1 MSFQS
6 RDTRLLRWLKFL
18 LVAAGGIALIIAAVA
33 IGLFF
38 VVRASVPIL
47 DGDKPLANLENA
59 VSITRDANGMVSITA
74 DTSRDAIR
82 ALGYVHGQERF
93 FEMDLARR
101 SAAGEL
107 SALLGSATL
116 PMDKLKRVHR
126 LRAKATA
133 EFASAQT
140 AERAWYTAYTEG
152 VNAGVA
158 ALGARP
164 WQYLVLRAEPT
175 PWREEDSLL
184 VVAEM
189 YSMLQAGGVESRFT
203 DIRLR
208 KRLGDKLFDWMRPQ
222 GGPWDATL
230 DAFTPPM
237 AALPTADDIDLR
249 RVRSAQSVK
258 SVKYGKAASL
268 PPVSAHVPTQ
278 MVAPGEVADQ
288 YLGSNNWAVSG
299 LRTADGRAILADDMH
314 LGLSAPG
321 IWFRAQMTFNQNGKP
336 LRVVGMTLPGVP
348 QITAGSNG
356 HIAWGYTNNYGQF
369 FDWVSLPKVGASP
382 LAIRTTIETIS
393 VKGGDAVTLEVKE
406 TDVGPILKSDAEH
419 HYALSW
425 VLYRRGAL
433 VNHVAGFMFATELD
447 AAIKIAHNVPMPHQN
462 ILIADNLGGIAWTV
476 AGRIPERPQW
486 RVSRGTTTPV
496 DQLPTGWLD
505 SSKYPVIKN
514 PVDGLLWTANS
525 KQLGGAGSEIIGDG
539 GFDLG
544 ARAMQIRDRLRET
557 EKHTEQTLYAI
568 QLDRESRFLKRW
580 AALAVTRGTAPST
593 PPPIAAL
600 VSTLKAWNGA
610 ADVAQVG
617 HRVARAFREQV
628 QNELWRAWL
637 ASRSANTSANTSATT
652 NVNTNTNTAAVDAL
666 EKSDASLSHDA
677 RFEYA
682 AWQAIEAEAPHLL
695 PKGYLSWPQFLDAQ
709 LVRVHDELIKQHG
722 SLDNATWGS
731 RNMSRIKHPF
741 SRAMP
746 FLSPYLDMPSRP
758 LAGDNHMPRDAAP
771 SFGASQRLVVSPG
784 KEEQGILTVAGGQSG
799 HPLSP
804 FYGAGHQQW
813 VDGAPLALLAGPPK
827 HTLTLAPRR

>member
-6 RDTRLLRWLKFL
+6 RDTKAIRWLKL
-18 LVAAGGIALIIAAVA
+18 LLAGVGVIALLIAMAA
-33 IGLFF
+33 IALFF

-47 DGDKPLANLENA
+47 DGDKPLANLEKA
-59 VSITRDANGMVSITA
+59 VTITRDANGMVSITA

-107 SALLGSATL
+107 SALLGGATI
-116 PMDKLKRVHR
+116 PMDKQKRAHR
-126 LRAKATA
+126 LRARAAA
-133 EFASAQT
+133 EFAAAQPE
-140 AERAWYTAYTEG
+140 ERAWYTAYTAG

-158 ALGARP
+158 ALAAKP
-164 WQYLVLRAEPT
+164 WQYLVLRADPA

-189 YSMLQAGGVESRFT
+189 YTMLQADGVESRFA

-208 KRLGDKLFDWMRPQ
+208 RLLGDKLFDWLRPQ

-230 DAFTPPM
+230 DGITPTMPAM
-237 AALPTADDIDLR
+237 PTADDIDLR
-249 RVRSAQSVK
+249 
-258 SVKYGKAASL
+258 KASTATPL
-268 PPVSAHVPTQ
+268 VSASMQRQSP
-278 MVAPGEVADQ
+278 APDSDRAEI

-299 LRTADGRAILADDMH
+299 MRTADGRAILADDMH

-348 QITAGSNG
+348 QVTAGSNG

-369 FDWVSLPKVGASP
+369 FDWVVLPKNGASP
-382 LAIRTTIETIS
+382 LTTRATTEMIL
-393 VKGGDAVTLEVKE
+393 VKGAESVALEVKE
-406 TDVGPILKSDAEH
+406 TDVGPILKSDAENQ
-419 HYALSW
+419 YALSW
-425 VLYRRGAL
+425 VLYRSGAML
-433 VNHVAGFMFATELD
+433 NGVSGFMFATDLD
-447 AAIKIAHNVPMPHQN
+447 TAIRFAHNTPMPHQN
-462 ILIADNLGGIAWTV
+462 ILIADNVGNIAWTV
-476 AGRIPERPQW
+476 AGRIPARPQW
-486 RVSRGTTTPV
+486 RVSRGTPTPV

-505 SSKYPVIKN
+505 PVKYPVIKN
-514 PVDGLLWTANS
+514 PADGLLWTANS

-557 EKHTEQTLYAI
+557 PKHTEQTLYAI

-580 AALAVTRGTAPST
+580 AALAVARGAAPST
-593 PPPIAAL
+593 PPPLAAL
-600 VSTLKAWNGA
+600 VTKLKTWNGA
-610 ADVAQVG
+610 ADIDEVG
-617 HRVARAFREQV
+617 HRVARAFRERV
-628 QNELWRAWL
+628 QSELWRAWL
-637 ASRSANTSANTSATT
+637 ASKNANTATI
-652 NVNTNTNTAAVDAL
+652 DSP
-666 EKSDASLSHDA
+666 EKSDAALNHDA

-695 PKGYLSWPQFLDAQ
+695 PKGYLSWPHFLDAQ
-709 LVRVHDELIKQHG
+709 LVWVHDELVKQHG
-722 SLDNATWGS
+722 SLENATWGN

-758 LAGDNHMPRDAAP
+758 LAGDNHMPRVAAP
-771 SFGASQRLVVSPG
+771 GFSASQRLVVSPG

-813 VDGAPLALLAGPPK
+813 LDGAPQPLLAGQTK
-827 HTLTLAPRR
+827 HTLTLAPPK

>member
-6 RDTRLLRWLKFL
+6 RDTKLMRWLNVL
-18 LVAAGGIALIIAAVA
+18 LAGVGVIALMIAITA
-33 IGLFF
+33 IALYF

-47 DGDKPLANLENA
+47 DGDKPLANLQRP
-59 VSITRDANGMVSITA
+59 VITTRDANGMVSITA
-74 DTSRDAIR
+74 DSARDAIR

-116 PMDKLKRVHR
+116 PMDKQKRAHR
-126 LRAKATA
+126 LRTRATA
-133 EFASAQT
+133 EFASADPR
-140 AERAWYTAYTEG
+140 ERAWFTAYTEG

-164 WQYLVLRAEPT
+164 WQYLVLRADPA

-189 YSMLQAGGVESRFT
+189 YSMLQAGGFESRYA

-208 KRLGDKLFDWMRPQ
+208 KLLGDKLFDWMRPQ

-230 DAFTPPM
+230 DGVTLAS

-249 RVRSAQSVK
+249 K
-258 SVKYGKAASL
+258 
-268 PPVSAHVPTQ
+268 VSAAKPQ
-278 MVAPGEVADQ
+278 MSASSQTSSVSPSATAQPAEPIDA

-314 LGLSAPG
+314 LGLSTPG

-356 HIAWGYTNNYGQF
+356 HIAWGFTNNYGQF
-369 FDWVSLPKVGASP
+369 FDWVVLPKVGASP
-382 LAIRTTIETIS
+382 LSIRTTNETIY

-406 TDVGPILKSDAEH
+406 TDVGPVLKSDADNN
-419 HYALSW
+419 YALSW
-425 VLYRRGAL
+425 VLYRPGAML
-433 VNHVAGFMFATELD
+433 NRVAGFMFATDLD
-447 AAIKIAHNVPMPHQN
+447 TAVNISHRTPMPHQN
-462 ILIADNLGGIAWTV
+462 ILIADNVGNIAWTV
-476 AGRIPERPQW
+476 AGRIPKRPQW
-486 RVSRGTTTPV
+486 QVSRGTPTPV
-496 DQLPTGWLD
+496 NQLPNGWLD
-505 SSKYPVIKN
+505 PDKYPLIKN
-514 PVDGLLWTANS
+514 PADGLLWTANS

-557 EKHTEQTLYAI
+557 PKHTEQTLYAI

-580 AALAVTRGTAPST
+580 AALAVARGAAPST
-593 PPPIAAL
+593 PLPIAAL
-600 VSTLKAWNGA
+600 AAKLKDWNGA
-610 ADVAQVG
+610 ADIDQVG
-617 HRVARAFREQV
+617 HRVARAFRERV
-628 QNELWRAWL
+628 QSELWRAWR
-637 ASRSANTSANTSATT
+637 ASNNANTATT
-652 NVNTNTNTAAVDAL
+652 DAP
-666 EKSDASLSHDA
+666 EKSDAALSHDA

-695 PKGYLSWPQFLDAQ
+695 PKGYLSWPHFLDAQ
-709 LVRVHDELIKQHG
+709 LVWVHDDLVKQHG
-722 SLDNATWGS
+722 AITNATWGN

-758 LAGDNHMPRDAAP
+758 LAGDNHMPRVAAP
-771 SFGASQRLVVSPG
+771 GFGASQRLVVSPG
-784 KEEQGILTVAGGQSG
+784 KEEQGILTIAGGQSG

-813 VDGAPLALLAGPPK
+813 LAGAPLPLLAGDTK
-827 HTLTLAPRR
+827 HTLTLNTGK

>member
-1 MSFQS
+1 MI
-6 RDTRLLRWLKFL
+6 RWLKVALAAAGVVTL
-18 LVAAGGIALIIAAVA
+18 LVAASAIA
-33 IGLFF
+33 LFF

-47 DGDKPLANLENA
+47 DGDKPLANLQKP
-59 VSITRDANGMVSITA
+59 VTITRDASGMVSITA

-116 PMDKLKRVHR
+116 PMDKQKRAHR
-126 LRAKATA
+126 LRARAAA
-133 EFASAQT
+133 EFASADPK
-140 AERAWYTAYTEG
+140 ERAWYTAYTEG

-164 WQYLVLRAEPT
+164 WQYLVLRADPA

-189 YSMLQAGGVESRFT
+189 YVMLQAGGFESRFT

-208 KRLGDKLFDWMRPQ
+208 KMLGDTLFNWLRPQ

-230 DAFTPPM
+230 DGITPTIAP
-237 AALPTADDIDLR
+237 LPTADDIDLR
-249 RVRSAQSVK
+249 KAAAAKPQVSASSQTSSETPSATAESAQ
-258 SVKYGKAASL
+258 
-268 PPVSAHVPTQ
+268 PIEH
-278 MVAPGEVADQ
+278 

-356 HIAWGYTNNYGQF
+356 HIAWGFTNNYGQF
-369 FDWVSLPKVGASP
+369 FDWVALPKNGASP
-382 LAIRTTIETIS
+382 LAIRTTNETIL
-393 VKGGDAVTLEVKE
+393 VKGADSVTLEVKE
-406 TDVGPILKSDAEH
+406 TDVGPVLKSDADNN
-419 HYALSW
+419 YALSW
-425 VLYRRGAL
+425 VLYRPGAL
-433 VNHVAGFMFATELD
+433 VNRVAGFMFATDLD
-447 AAIKIAHNVPMPHQN
+447 EAINISHRVPMPHQN
-462 ILIADNLGGIAWTV
+462 ILIADNVGNIAWTV
-476 AGRIPERPQW
+476 AGRIPARPEW
-486 RVSRGTTTPV
+486 RVSRGTPTPV

-505 SSKYPVIKN
+505 PGKYPLIKN
-514 PVDGLLWTANS
+514 PADGLLWTANS

-557 EKHTEQTLYAI
+557 PKHTEQTLYAI

-580 AALAVTRGTAPST
+580 AALALARGAAPST
-593 PPPIAAL
+593 PPPIAVL
-600 VSTLKAWNGA
+600 VAKLKDWNGA
-610 ADVAQVG
+610 ADIDQVG
-617 HRVARAFREQV
+617 HRVARAFRERV
-628 QNELWRAWL
+628 QSELWRAWL
-637 ASRSANTSANTSATT
+637 ASKNANTATT
-652 NVNTNTNTAAVDAL
+652 DAP
-666 EKSDASLSHDA
+666 SDAALSHDA

-695 PKGYLSWPQFLDAQ
+695 PKGYLSWPHFLDAQ
-709 LVRVHDELIKQHG
+709 MVWVHDDLVKQHG
-722 SLDNATWGS
+722 ALDNATWGN

-758 LAGDNHMPRDAAP
+758 LAGDNHMPRVAAP
-771 SFGASQRLVVSPG
+771 GFGASQRLVVSPG
-784 KEEQGILTVAGGQSG
+784 KEDQGILTLAGGQSG

-813 VDGAPLALLAGPPK
+813 LDGAPLPLLAGEAK
-827 HTLTLAPRR
+827 HTLTLNTGK

>member
-1 MSFQS
+1 MI
-6 RDTRLLRWLKFL
+6 RWLKLLLAATGVVAL
-18 LVAAGGIALIIAAVA
+18 LVAASAIALFI
-33 IGLFF
+33 

-47 DGDKPLANLENA
+47 DGDKPLANLGKP
-59 VSITRDANGMVSITA
+59 VTITRDANGMVSITA

-107 SALLGSATL
+107 SALLGGATL
-116 PMDKLKRVHR
+116 PMDKQKRAHR
-126 LRAKATA
+126 LRARAAA
-133 EFASAQT
+133 EFASADPK
-140 AERAWYTAYTEG
+140 ERAWYTAYTEG

-158 ALGARP
+158 ALAARP
-164 WQYLVLRAEPT
+164 WQYLVLRADPAQ
-175 PWREEDSLL
+175 WREEDSLL

-189 YSMLQAGGVESRFT
+189 YTMLQAGGFESRFT

-208 KRLGDKLFDWMRPQ
+208 KLLGDQLFGWLRPQ

-230 DAFTPPM
+230 DGVIPAM
-237 AALPTADDIDLR
+237 AALPTAGDINLR
-249 RVRSAQSVK
+249 T
-258 SVKYGKAASL
+258 GKAAAK
-268 PPVSAHVPTQ
+268 PAVSANVQIQSVPRNEAAET
-278 MVAPGEVADQ
+278 

-299 LRTADGRAILADDMH
+299 LRTADGRAILANDMH

-321 IWFRAQMTFNQNGKP
+321 IWFRAQLTFNQNGKP

-369 FDWVSLPKVGASP
+369 FDWVALPKSGASP
-382 LAIRTTIETIS
+382 LAIRTTNESIL

-406 TDVGPILKSDAEH
+406 TDVGPILKSDADSE
-419 HYALSW
+419 YALSW
-425 VLYRRGAL
+425 VLYRPGAM
-433 VNHVAGFMFATELD
+433 VNRVAGFMFATDLD
-447 AAIKIAHNVPMPHQN
+447 TAIRFAHNTPMPHQN
-462 ILIADNLGGIAWTV
+462 ILIADNLGNIAWTV
-476 AGRIPERPQW
+476 AGRIPARPQW
-486 RVSRGTTTPV
+486 QVSRGTPTPV

-505 SSKYPVIKN
+505 PGKYPLIKN
-514 PVDGLLWTANS
+514 PADGLLWTANS
-525 KQLGGAGSEIIGDG
+525 KQLGGTGSEIIGDG

-557 EKHTEQTLYAI
+557 PKHSEQSLYAI

-580 AALAVTRGTAPST
+580 AALALARGAAPST

-600 VSTLKAWNGA
+600 VSKLKDWNGA
-610 ADVAQVG
+610 ADIDQVG
-617 HRVARAFREQV
+617 HRVARAFRERV
-628 QNELWRAWL
+628 QSELWRAWL
-637 ASRSANTSANTSATT
+637 ASKNATT
-652 NVNTNTNTAAVDAL
+652 ATTDAP

-695 PKGYLSWPQFLDAQ
+695 PKGYLSWPHFLDAQ
-709 LVRVHDELIKQHG
+709 LVWVHDDLVKQHG
-722 SLDNATWGS
+722 SLDSATWGN

-758 LAGDNHMPRDAAP
+758 LAGDNHMPRVAAP
-771 SFGASQRLVVSPG
+771 GFGASQRLVVSPG
-784 KEEQGILTVAGGQSG
+784 KEEQGILTIAGGQSG

-804 FYGAGHQQW
+804 FYGAGHAQW
-813 VDGAPLALLAGPPK
+813 LAGTPLPLLAGETK
-827 HTLTLAPRR
+827 HTLMLTTGK